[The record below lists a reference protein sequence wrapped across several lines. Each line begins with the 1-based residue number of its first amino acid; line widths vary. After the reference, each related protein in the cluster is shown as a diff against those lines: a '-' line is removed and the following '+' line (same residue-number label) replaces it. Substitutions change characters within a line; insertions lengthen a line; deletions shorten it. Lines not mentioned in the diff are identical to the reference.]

1 MDKKEF
7 LDFIKLIHKKLL
19 AKYPL
24 EKKDRI
30 MAKSLKV
37 MEEFGELS
45 NEILTYYD
53 LQSRTEKKD
62 NFDYEN
68 LKSEWVDVLMTVL
81 LLGVDLDIS
90 FADVEKRFSKIR
102 KRFAK

>member
-19 AKYPL
+19 GKYPL
-24 EKKDRI
+24 EKKNRV
-30 MAKSLKV
+30 MVKSLKV
-37 MEEFGELS
+37 MEELGELS
-45 NEILTYYD
+45 NEILTYYN
-53 LQSRTEKKD
+53 LQSRSEKRD

-102 KRFAK
+102 ERFAK